1 MCASNRRELAH
12 KRFLTLQNTFLRLGL
27 KAQVTTLIWFQCR
40 AQAWALRAHPDIV
53 SGIAA
58 QKCDY
63 KRFQLLPLGLE
74 GPSKNNPEF
83 LEVEEVNGWRPFVNF
98 RPLVSGWRK
107 LFNKR

>member
-1 MCASNRRELAH
+1 MKAE
-12 KRFLTLQNTFLRLGL
+12 LTLILINNSSLQPPLG
-27 KAQVTTLIWFQCR
+27 TQCR

-83 LEVEEVNGWRPFVNF
+83 LEVEEDKIANGP
-98 RPLVSGWRK
+98 
-107 LFNKR
+107 